1 VDKKE
6 LGKTK
11 YQNAQVIALL
21 YSIVFVGIIFW
32 GYFNLLGALGPYLAV
47 LVSTILAIFA
57 WSIARF
63 IGYDG
68 NGIRGNFPAFVLML
82 IISGV
87 GIFNSL
93 MLNLEGRRIFS
104 DRIEVAQERFNVLE
118 VAALKEQKMQGIES
132 KIKEVNSAKE
142 ALMAEI
148 QSPGNCGNGQE
159 AKRLIMQLKRLLV
172 DLSLP
177 SGKVDCNNPSSVK
190 QYVDAYTQMID
201 VVLDNQD
208 WNNKDLTA
216 IISST
221 RDGRAKL
228 ACLKNGCSST
238 DTTNYGG
245 TANLSNY
252 AALLQDVNVNTSGIP
267 DLMRIVTPRL
277 EELEGEYSRNV
288 EIYEKTAKT
297 MPASIK
303 PDLELDELR
312 GIGEVSQILNLIIA
326 RADRITTYLYL
337 LLAIG
342 FDFLMVYF
350 FANVLKNN
358 VKNSKGKMA
367 ANGGW

>member
-1 VDKKE
+1 MDKKE

-132 KIKEVNSAKE
+132 KIKEFNSDKE

-148 QSPGNCGNGQE
+148 QSPGNCGNGQ
-159 AKRLIMQLKRLLV
+159 
-172 DLSLP
+172 
-177 SGKVDCNNPSSVK
+177 
-190 QYVDAYTQMID
+190 
-201 VVLDNQD
+201 
-208 WNNKDLTA
+208 
-216 IISST
+216 
-221 RDGRAKL
+221 
-228 ACLKNGCSST
+228 
-238 DTTNYGG
+238 
-245 TANLSNY
+245 
-252 AALLQDVNVNTSGIP
+252 
-267 DLMRIVTPRL
+267 
-277 EELEGEYSRNV
+277 
-288 EIYEKTAKT
+288 
-297 MPASIK
+297 
-303 PDLELDELR
+303 
-312 GIGEVSQILNLIIA
+312 
-326 RADRITTYLYL
+326 
-337 LLAIG
+337 
-342 FDFLMVYF
+342 
-350 FANVLKNN
+350 
-358 VKNSKGKMA
+358 
-367 ANGGW
+367 